1 MLNKSL
7 LSIAVASTFFAAAV
21 SGQSVSKKFDFGVGR
36 AASKAV
42 QVDAQSSYST
52 QKGFGFEPGIEITCK
67 RGTDNCSND
76 KPFYFSVA
84 VPEGNYKVT
93 VTLGDKTAATSTV
106 VKAEL
111 RRLMLESVDTQKGK
125 FVTKSFIVNIRTP
138 QISTGGEV
146 KLKDREKASEKWAW
160 DEKLTLEFNGAHP
173 SVSAIE
179 IEPVN
184 VPTIFLLGDSTITD
198 QPTEPYASWGQML
211 TRFFDNK
218 IAIANNAESGE
229 SLKSSFGAK
238 RLDKVLSQMKPGDYL
253 LIQYAHNDEKEK
265 GDGIGAFTSFK
276 TSLKQFVEAAR
287 KKGGIPILVTP
298 MHRRTFDAAGKVTNS
313 HGDYPEAVRQAA
325 KEENVPL
332 IDLTAMSKD
341 LYEALGPDKSG
352 ALFKP
357 GDATH
362 HTNYGAYELAKCI
375 VQAIRDQKLPL
386 AKYLIKDLPKFDP
399 KKPDP
404 LATFPVPASPA
415 VTDVK
420 PLGNHQVRLDSPDR
434 DPKHHSAKC
443 STRGAN
449 DIGHE
454 GATLF
459 KANGKY
465 YLGAADEYEGR
476 YSSVVAISES
486 IYGPYRM
493 RHEAVPS
500 GGGTDYFKDKQGNW
514 WCAFFGN
521 DDQVNWREKPG
532 IVRVEFAKDGKI
544 VVAKDQ
550 PKWNIAQIA
559 NFSLPNRHVSLAG

>member
-1 MLNKSL
+1 MFIKSF
-7 LSIAVASTFFAAAV
+7 LSIFGALVMFAGVGNAQTAMR
-21 SGQSVSKKFDFGVGR
+21 FDFGDGKVPSSHSQVR
-36 AASKAV
+36 ATSI
-42 QVDAQSSYST
+42 YT
-52 QKGFGFEPGIEITCK
+52 RETGYGFEPGANIACSATGGKTASGYCK
-67 RGTDNCSND
+67 SN
-76 KPFYFSVA
+76 KPFYFSTII
-84 VPEGNYKVT
+84 PEGNYKVT
-93 VTLGDKTAATSTV
+93 VTFGDQQAASSTV

-146 KLKDREKASEKWAW
+146 KLKPRESASEKWAW
-160 DEKLTLEFNGAHP
+160 DEKLTLEFNGLHP
-173 SVSAIE
+173 SVNAIV

-184 VPTIFLLGDSTITD
+184 VPTVFLLGDSTVCD
-198 QPTEPYASWGQML
+198 QPSEPYASWGQMI
-211 TRFFDNK
+211 TRFFGTDV
-218 IAIANNAESGE
+218 AIANNAESGE

-238 RLDKVLSQMKPGDYL
+238 RLDKVLSQMKSGDYL

-276 TSLKQFVEAAR
+276 ASLKQFVEAAR

-298 MHRRTFDAAGKVTNS
+298 MHRRTFDPSGKITNS
-313 HGDYPEAVRQAA
+313 HGDYPEAVRQIA

-362 HTNYGAYELAKCI
+362 HTNYGSYELAKCI

-404 LATFPVPASPA
+404 LAAFPVPASSA

-420 PLGNHQVRLDSPDR
+420 PLGN
-434 DPKHHSAKC
+434 
-443 STRGAN
+443 
-449 DIGHE
+449 
-454 GATLF
+454 
-459 KANGKY
+459 
-465 YLGAADEYEGR
+465 
-476 YSSVVAISES
+476 
-486 IYGPYRM
+486 
-493 RHEAVPS
+493 
-500 GGGTDYFKDKQGNW
+500 
-514 WCAFFGN
+514 
-521 DDQVNWREKPG
+521 
-532 IVRVEFAKDGKI
+532 
-544 VVAKDQ
+544 
-550 PKWNIAQIA
+550 
-559 NFSLPNRHVSLAG
+559 